1 MLVSAFFLSCSL
13 FFPESPVS
21 LIPTCK
27 QGQVGGH
34 LPIPVETVAQGG
46 TGALIHLLGDR
57 WFHSIKLEFFP

>member
-1 MLVSAFFLSCSL
+1 MSAFFLPRSL
-13 FFPESPVS
+13 LYFPEFLIT

-27 QGQVGGH
+27 QGQVRGH
-34 LPIPVETVAQGG
+34 LPIPLETVAQGS